1 MSDETPER
9 APKTPRARKAT
20 KVAKSES
27 ENSQQA
33 PTESA
38 ATESAPR
45 VTTRRRTKA
54 VVAEVPAPEPKL
66 EPRSVERS
74 SAPRAESAAEP
85 PKQHDEPRGESRAE
99 RRGDRHED
107 RREVRREDPLEDRR
121 DFRRDEPRGERRDF
135 RRNEPRVE
143 RSNEPR
149 GDEPRG
155 ERRDEPRGERRDEP
169 RGERRDEPRGERR
182 DEPRGER
189 RDEPRGERRDE
200 PGIDRRDVRPSQDR
214 EPRDFRGGDRFDRGG
229 RNRRRGRGRDRR
241 ENFRDRAFEAE
252 IEREERELMLAGPV
266 IDLNELKLKKI
277 AELVELAQSLDIE
290 DFADL
295 KKQDLINR
303 IVEAENAR
311 QMRDYQRE
319 GVSLTTGV
327 VELLPDGYGFLRS
340 ADFNYLPS
348 QDDVYIAP
356 SQVKRY
362 GLRTGDTVKCYI
374 RAPRQGERFFA
385 MIKVDSINY
394 IPFVENKPRPLF
406 ENLTPY
412 YPKERL
418 RLETM
423 QQEYSTRIID
433 LVSPI
438 GKGQRGLIVSPPKAG
453 KTVLLQKLANAIA
466 RNHPEVKLIVLLIDE
481 RPEEVTDMIRSVN
494 AEVIASTFDEPA
506 ERHVAVSEMV
516 IEKAK
521 RLVEAKQ
528 DVVILLD
535 SITRLARA
543 HNTVVPQSGKLLSGG
558 VDANAMQRPK
568 RFFGAARKIEEGGSL
583 TIIATALVETSSRMD
598 EVIFEEFKGTG
609 NMELVLERK
618 IAERRIF
625 PAIDVNRS
633 GTRREEL
640 LLEPDVLAKIWVL
653 RKVLANDPPIEAM
666 ETLLERMR
674 ATRSNDEFIK
684 TLNS

>member
-1 MSDETPER
+1 M
-9 APKTPRARKAT
+9 
-20 KVAKSES
+20 
-27 ENSQQA
+27 QA
-33 PTESA
+33 GT
-38 ATESAPR
+38 
-45 VTTRRRTKA
+45 
-54 VVAEVPAPEPKL
+54 
-66 EPRSVERS
+66 
-74 SAPRAESAAEP
+74 
-85 PKQHDEPRGESRAE
+85 
-99 RRGDRHED
+99 
-107 RREVRREDPLEDRR
+107 
-121 DFRRDEPRGERRDF
+121 
-135 RRNEPRVE
+135 
-143 RSNEPR
+143 
-149 GDEPRG
+149 
-155 ERRDEPRGERRDEP
+155 
-169 RGERRDEPRGERR
+169 
-182 DEPRGER
+182 
-189 RDEPRGERRDE
+189 
-200 PGIDRRDVRPSQDR
+200 
-214 EPRDFRGGDRFDRGG
+214 
-229 RNRRRGRGRDRR
+229 
-241 ENFRDRAFEAE
+241 
-252 IEREERELMLAGPV
+252 V
-266 IDLNELKLKKI
+266 IDVNELKLKKI
-277 AELVELAQSLDIE
+277 AELVDIAQNLEIE

-311 QMRDYQRE
+311 QMRESQRE
-319 GVSLTTGV
+319 GISITTGV
-327 VELLPDGYGFLRS
+327 IEILPDGYGFMRS

-348 QDDVYIAP
+348 PDDVYVAP

-362 GLRTGDTVKCYI
+362 GLRTGDTIKGFV

-385 MIKVDSINY
+385 LIKVDSINY
-394 IPFVENKPRPLF
+394 IPFVENTPRPLF

-412 YPKERL
+412 YPKVRL
-418 RLETM
+418 NLETM
-423 QQEYSTRIID
+423 QSEFSTRIID

-453 KTVLLQKLANAIA
+453 KTVLLQKLANAIS

-481 RPEEVTDMIRSVN
+481 RPEEVTDMQRSVN

-506 ERHVAVSEMV
+506 ERHVQVSEMV

-568 RFFGAARKIEEGGSL
+568 RFFGAARNVEEGGSL
-583 TIIATALVETSSRMD
+583 TIIATALVETNSRMD

-640 LLEPDVLAKIWVL
+640 LLSPEALAKIWVL
-653 RKVLANDPPIEAM
+653 RKVLGDDPPIEAM
-666 ETLLERMR
+666 ETMLERMR
-674 ATRSNDEFIK
+674 ATRSNEEFLK

>member
-1 MSDETPER
+1 MSEETPER
-9 APKTPRARKAT
+9 TPAVKRARKAT
-20 KVAKSES
+20 KVAKSE
-27 ENSQQA
+27 
-33 PTESA
+33 TESNTSS
-38 ATESAPR
+38 ATEVSEPAPKP
-45 VTTRRRTKA
+45 TRRRTKA
-54 VVAEVPAPEPKL
+54 VVAESEPSAAPAAAAAEARSESQA
-66 EPRSVERS
+66 EPRESRRS
-74 SAPRAESAAEP
+74 S
-85 PKQHDEPRGESRAE
+85 KDE
-99 RRGDRHED
+99 RRGD
-107 RREVRREDPLEDRR
+107 
-121 DFRRDEPRGERRDF
+121 ER
-135 RRNEPRVE
+135 
-143 RSNEPR
+143 R
-149 GDEPRG
+149 GDERRG
-155 ERRDEPRGERRDEP
+155 DERRGDERRGD
-169 RGERRDEPRGERR
+169 ERREFRQG
-182 DEPRGER
+182 
-189 RDEPRGERRDE
+189 
-200 PGIDRRDVRPSQDR
+200 DRRDVRPVTDR
-214 EPRDFRGGDRFDRGG
+214 EPRDFRGGDRYGDRGG

-266 IDLNELKLKKI
+266 IDVNELKLKKMV
-277 AELVELAQSLDIE
+277 ELIELAQSLDIE

-348 QDDVYIAP
+348 PDDVYIAP

-362 GLRTGDTVKCYI
+362 GLRTGDTLKGYI
-374 RAPRQGERFFA
+374 RAPRQGERFFS

-394 IPFVENKPRPLF
+394 IPFVENRPRPLF

-423 QQEYSTRIID
+423 QQEYGTRIID

-453 KTVLLQKLANAIA
+453 KTILLQKLANAIS

-506 ERHVAVSEMV
+506 DRHVAVSEMV

-568 RFFGAARKIEEGGSL
+568 RFFGAARNVEEGGSL
-583 TIIATALVETSSRMD
+583 TIIATALVETNSRMD

-640 LLEPDVLAKIWVL
+640 LLEPDVLAKVWLL
-653 RKVLANDPPIEAM
+653 RKVLGDDPPIEAM

-674 ATRSNDEFIK
+674 ATRSNEEFLK